1 MVKLLWIS
9 AATVW
14 GIFAAL
20 VTPLWA
26 FAAAAPEIDPT
37 AASGAVSL
45 LVCAVLI
52 LVERR
57 TKR

>member
-1 MVKLLWIS
+1 MVRLLWIS
-9 AATVW
+9 ALVVW
-14 GIFAAL
+14 GICAAR

-26 FAAAAPEIDPT
+26 AMSVPEIDPT
-37 AASGAVSL
+37 AASAAVGL

>member
-1 MVKLLWIS
+1 MSV
-9 AATVW
+9 
-14 GIFAAL
+14 
-20 VTPLWA
+20 
-26 FAAAAPEIDPT
+26 PEIDPT
-37 AASGAVSL
+37 AASAAVGL

>member
-1 MVKLLWIS
+1 MVRLLCIS
-9 AATVW
+9 AVAIW
-14 GIFAAL
+14 GVCAAR

-26 FAAAAPEIDPT
+26 AMGVPEIDPS
-37 AASGAVSL
+37 AASAAVGL

-57 TKR
+57 SKR

>member
-1 MVKLLWIS
+1 MVRLLWIS
-9 AATVW
+9 AVAVW
-14 GIFAAL
+14 GVCAAR

-26 FAAAAPEIDPT
+26 VVNAPEIDPT
-37 AASGAVSL
+37 AASAAVGL

-52 LVERR
+52 FVERR